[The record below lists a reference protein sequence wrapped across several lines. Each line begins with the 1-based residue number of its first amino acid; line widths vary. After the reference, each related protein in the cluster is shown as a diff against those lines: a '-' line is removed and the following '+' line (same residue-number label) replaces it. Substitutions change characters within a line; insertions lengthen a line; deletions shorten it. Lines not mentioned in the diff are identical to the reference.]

1 MKTRINPL
9 KKTILFLVLLLCFYA
24 AYAQNSEVP
33 VRSAIESRK
42 FVFDAQTV
50 LPNAARARQISGEG
64 YEVRVSGDSLVSYL
78 PYFGRVYS
86 APLNGEG
93 GIKFTSTKFDYAV
106 KNRKRGGWEIELQP
120 NDITDVRKL
129 VLTVFENGSATLRAM
144 SNNRQPISFNG
155 TVRAAL

>member
-1 MKTRINPL
+1 MKTRINFFR
-9 KKTILFLVLLLCFYA
+9 KTLLVLMFPLCFGA
-24 AYAQNSEVP
+24 AYAQNSEGSVK
-33 VRSAIESRK
+33 SAIEGRK
-42 FVFDAQTV
+42 FVFNAQTV
-50 LPNAARARQISGEG
+50 LPNAARSQQISGEG

-86 APLNGEG
+86 VPLNGEG
-93 GIKFTSTKFDYAV
+93 GIKFTSTKFGYAV

-120 NDITDVRKL
+120 NDVADVRKL

-155 TVRAAL
+155 TVRAVL